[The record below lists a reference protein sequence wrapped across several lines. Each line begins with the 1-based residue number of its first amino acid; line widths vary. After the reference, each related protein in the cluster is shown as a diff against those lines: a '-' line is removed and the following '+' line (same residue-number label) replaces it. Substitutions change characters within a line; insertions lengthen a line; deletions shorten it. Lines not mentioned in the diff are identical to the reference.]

1 MTKPISSRARRTYFN
16 NPLVEESLLHL
27 GAAVDHPTSMEF
39 REYLEKQLHHNS
51 QKTRGRFAQY
61 ISQRF
66 SHDGVMNRDLARAI
80 ARFGDSRVGREILYF
95 EMLRAAPLLQEI
107 ASLWLAE
114 VPPQGVARSALLSFL
129 EPRLGG
135 RSADQVAEAAVATF
149 RRCNKL
155 TSPKPATYHSVWTEP
170 PIEAFCY
177 ALAILYPE
185 PTMVKVDLFAGMPI
199 LRAMLWPQ
207 PAIEGLLKQAEQLGH
222 ISKISQL
229 DQYHQFTLAG
239 IGQERLALLFGEQ
252 KIETANVSPPFR
264 LVPPPTVTSA
274 TKKPVSLIPAKA
286 EPEKRAAAGKSTKN
300 VVTGPAP
307 AAPAIS
313 VDPGT

>member
-16 NPLVEESLLHL
+16 NPLVEESLQHL
-27 GAAVDHPTSMEF
+27 AAAVDHPTSLEF
-39 REYLEKQLHHNS
+39 REYLEQHLHHNS

-66 SHDGVMNRDLARAI
+66 SHDGVMNSNLARAI
-80 ARFGDSRVGREILYF
+80 VRFGDSRTGREILYF

-114 VPPQGVARSALLSFL
+114 LPAHGAPRPALLSFL

-135 RSADQVAEAAVATF
+135 RSADQVAQAAVAAF
-149 RRCNKL
+149 RRLGKL
-155 TSPKPATYHSVWTEP
+155 TSPKTAVYIPVWADP

-177 ALAILYPE
+177 VLAILCPE
-185 PTMVKVDLFAGMPI
+185 PTMVKVDLFAGQPI

-207 PAIEGLLKQAEQLGH
+207 PAIEGLLKQAERLGH

-239 IGQERLALLFGEQ
+239 TGEDRLRLLLAERSQVVPSSTGTEPPVPAPVQPSEPAKSSQTTRKRRATTSRSAKNTNGRGGGNEDQLLLF
-252 KIETANVSPPFR
+252 K
-264 LVPPPTVTSA
+264 
-274 TKKPVSLIPAKA
+274 
-286 EPEKRAAAGKSTKN
+286 
-300 VVTGPAP
+300 
-307 AAPAIS
+307 
-313 VDPGT
+313 

>member
-27 GAAVDHPTSMEF
+27 GAAIDHPTSMEF

-80 ARFGDSRVGREILYF
+80 AQFGDSRVGREILYF

-114 VPPQGVARSALLSFL
+114 VPPQGVARPALISFL

-155 TSPKPATYHSVWTEP
+155 TSPKPGNYHSVWTEP

-177 ALAILYPE
+177 ALAILYSE

-207 PAIEGLLKQAEQLGH
+207 PAIEGLLRQAEQLGH

-239 IGQERLALLFGEQ
+239 TGQERLALLFGEQ
-252 KIETANVSPPFR
+252 KTETANVSPPFR
-264 LVPPPTVTSA
+264 LVPLPTVTSA
-274 TKKPVSLIPAKA
+274 TKAVPLIPAKA
-286 EPEKRAAAGKSTKN
+286 EPEKRAAASKSTKKR
-300 VVTGPAP
+300 GHG
-307 AAPAIS
+307 S
-313 VDPGT
+313 GTDGTRDFS